1 MADNNTRMEVEVSAI
16 VNQADAEKAGK
27 DLNKYVL
34 NSFKD
39 GYIKVPAEVE
49 VEFNN
54 ASKELKKAHSE
65 FVSQWKKMN
74 SVGFDSSST
83 DVQKLTKKYEVF
95 MEKMKTEGKYNTK
108 QYKALKGSNFDT
120 LLNTYSKELT
130 TLKTRIKQQLLPE
143 INKINKQLSAND
155 EKVKKAKDKVRK
167 ANARLSDTSLVDG
180 KTFKEISKNSKKNLE
195 TDVEVLKKEQKNREK
210 MIALNDN
217 NPSVKAKY
225 NSKELEPRIES
236 VKQRLTEIRNWDS
249 LRKIDIAIAQSDL
262 DKVLQDVTKTSSKL
276 NKRLSEIYDLLP
288 IETLRRNVKT
298 I

>member
-74 SVGFDSSST
+74 SVGFDSSSA

-95 MEKMKTEGKYNTK
+95 MEKMKTEDKYTK

-130 TLKTRIKQQLLPE
+130 TLKTRMKQQLLPE
-143 INKINKQLSAND
+143 INEINKQLSAND

-180 KTFKEISKNSKKNLE
+180 KPFKEIRKNSQKNLE

-225 NSKELEPRIES
+225 SPKELEPRIES

>member
-1 MADNNTRMEVEVSAI
+1 MADNNTRMEVEVRAI
-16 VNQADAEKAGK
+16 VNQANAEKAGK

-130 TLKTRIKQQLLPE
+130 TLKTRMKQQLLPE
-143 INKINKQLSAND
+143 INEINKQLSAND

-180 KTFKEISKNSKKNLE
+180 KPFKEIRKNSQKNLE

-217 NPSVKAKY
+217 KPSVKARY
-225 NSKELEPRIES
+225 NPEELEPRIES